1 MGNLLLAVIYAAFI
15 SLGLPDA
22 VLGSAWPVMYQ
33 QFGVPVSYAGTI
45 SMIISAGT
53 IISALMSDRLTLKL
67 GAGKVTVISV
77 AMTAVAL
84 GGFSFSST
92 FWMLCLWAIPY
103 GLGAGGVDAA
113 LNNYVALHYA
123 SRHMSWLHCMW
134 GLGASAGPYIM
145 SFALTGGF
153 GWNSGYRW
161 IAILQVG
168 LTALLIFSLPL
179 WRTRSGEAAVAGR
192 SSEAETAG
200 GASGVESPE
209 DKAEAES
216 SSESSSASSPS
227 EPRKPLGLL
236 DVFAIRG
243 AKSILIMFFCY
254 SALEM
259 TTGLWAA
266 SYMVLDHGVDAK
278 QAAAW
283 ASLFYVGITVGRAV
297 SGFLTMRFNDPT
309 MIRIGQVLV
318 ACGIVLMLLPIPG
331 DLTTLAGLIVVG
343 LGCAPIYP
351 CVIHS
356 TPAYFGAD
364 KSQAIVG
371 VQMACAYVGSL
382 SAPPVFGW
390 IANHVTIAL
399 FPWFLVVILLLM
411 VIMHENLRRVRGGAV
426 ASGADELSDE
436 LA

>member
-84 GGFSFSST
+84 GGFSFSSA

-168 LTALLIFSLPL
+168 LTALLILSLPL
-179 WRTRSGEAAVAGR
+179 WRTRSGEAAA
-192 SSEAETAG
+192 SSADG
-200 GASGVESPE
+200 
-209 DKAEAES
+209 KAESESS
-216 SSESSSASSPS
+216 SSESSPEPQS
-227 EPRKPLGLL
+227 EPRKALGLL